1 MSGGGPRVAP
11 DVLSRGGPSRAAF
24 GCGGATSCRPEAAAM
39 FLFYFNKLG
48 LGGSILLSIVL
59 TVVAILAFRLLN
71 G

>member
-1 MSGGGPRVAP
+1 
-11 DVLSRGGPSRAAF
+11 
-24 GCGGATSCRPEAAAM
+24 M